1 MDECTIAWVDLVN
14 RGGLDQVSDELYLFI
29 KSVEMEAR
37 TILNQELLINYCGED
52 LKTVL
57 YIVLSQ
63 RVKTLQYAGITLL
76 GIKATYQS
84 IR

>member
-14 RGGLDQVSDELYLFI
+14 RGGLDQVSDELSLFI

-76 GIKATYQS
+76 GI
-84 IR
+84 

>member
-1 MDECTIAWVDLVN
+1 MDECTIAWVHLVN

-76 GIKATYQS
+76 GI
-84 IR
+84 